1 MNCSRHFNVD
11 IMKLYFSALGHAR
24 KIKIYYNFLITKACN
39 TDGFSCFSSLL
50 ASPKIK
56 QKFAPIC
63 LSTSYDPRSHSAC
76 AVSFPRRCPAHT
88 NSMEE
93 WRRRAGVRS
102 ISIACLSN
110 KKIIIN
116 FIYYLRHEI
125 LIDLS
130 YQTKSSSG
138 TLPYYQK

>member
-1 MNCSRHFNVD
+1 MLGKLKFIIIFLLLRHA
-11 IMKLYFSALGHAR
+11 I
-24 KIKIYYNFLITKACN
+24 LI
-39 TDGFSCFSSLL
+39 DFSCFSSLL

-116 FIYYLRHEI
+116 FIYYLRLEI
-125 LIDLS
+125 LIDFS
-130 YQTKSSSG
+130 YQTKCGSG
-138 TLPYYQK
+138 TLPLTLAIRLKVVVELIPYYQK